1 LGSWN
6 VSQGIALNADDL
18 RARIFEK
25 LRNGTLLREPGTV
38 AAGARLLRG
47 QPCSACD
54 EANPTLTLRYSSGAT
69 SHFHGLCYRI
79 WDDERRRRR

>member
-1 LGSWN
+1 
-6 VSQGIALNADDL
+6 VSQGIALNEDDL
-18 RARIFEK
+18 RVRIRDK

-38 AAGARLLRG
+38 TAAARLMRG

-54 EANPTLTLRYSSGAT
+54 EADPKLTLRYSTGAT

-79 WDDERRRRR
+79 WDDERQRRR

>member
-1 LGSWN
+1 M
-6 VSQGIALNADDL
+6 SQGTALNEDDL
-18 RARIFEK
+18 RARIPET
-25 LRNGTLLREPGTV
+25 LRKGTLLREPGTV
-38 AAGARLLRG
+38 AAGGRLMRG

-54 EANPTLTLRYSSGAT
+54 ETNPTLTLRYSTGAT